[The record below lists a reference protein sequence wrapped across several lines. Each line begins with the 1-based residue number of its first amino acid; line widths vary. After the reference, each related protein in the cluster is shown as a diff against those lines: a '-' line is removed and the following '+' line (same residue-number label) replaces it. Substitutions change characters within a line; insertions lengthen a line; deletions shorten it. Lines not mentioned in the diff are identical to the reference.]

1 MNNRTI
7 LALAGLAMLS
17 LSAVSIIGLS
27 SGSSVQAQSPQSNHN
42 SNTTVTIVNNNVTID
57 DIKQQLHAQLDGAI
71 MAAQNN
77 DTFGVLMELG
87 KITEGLAAIN
97 TPSYFLFEGPLPNNG
112 TTLANTSETSA
123 TGSNQGTTTTTTS
136 AASPNNQSDTIGG
149 EGAGSANT
157 TSSAVGTDS
166 LGSE

>member
-7 LALAGLAMLS
+7 LASAGLAMLS

-27 SGSSVQAQSPQSNHN
+27 SGSSVQAQSLQSNQN
-42 SNTTVTIVNNNVTID
+42 SNTTAPIVNNNATIATID

-77 DTFGVLMELG
+77 DTFGVLMGLG

-97 TPSYFLFEGPLPNNG
+97 TPSYFLLEGPLPNNG
-112 TTLANTSETSA
+112 TTLANTSETTTA
-123 TGSNQGTTTTTTS
+123 TGSNGSNQGRTTTTTTS
-136 AASPNNQSDTIGG
+136 AASPNN
-149 EGAGSANT
+149 
-157 TSSAVGTDS
+157 
-166 LGSE
+166 